1 MKIVFCG
8 PPHSGKSVFIANL
21 IAQLPSD
28 GYTIIRACPD
38 GEGTWSNNKNQ
49 KETSI
54 VRKKGKFTQTFIDN
68 ACKAIDNQTNKI
80 VLVDVGGVMSKEN
93 EQVFQHCDS
102 FVVLSSD
109 EEKKKEWLEFGQKLG
124 LQCIGYL
131 DSSLEGQEEIYS
143 KEPYFSGKI
152 VGLERG
158 EILNDSPLI
167 KGLVSD
173 IVKKSRYAEHLKSEQ
188 DDMDCILIDD
198 TELGFELGYG
208 KEVLTDDGI
217 PIKIVLENTLKNAT
231 AKAKAQKI
239 VEEAIEK
246 SQEHIM
252 VLEQFVPWQ
261 EFIFSSEND
270 KASEVQFVVFPSNRG
285 GYNWQCV
292 PDALGSFGQRKTV
305 PSEWRGLSG
314 ENLQKVTGVPTANFC
329 HSAGFLGSA
338 ETFEGAYAL
347 ARIAVE
353 A

>member
-1 MKIVFCG
+1 MIKTTKNQEQATVVTHGGIFHADEVLATVILSKVLGDITVLRTFKVPEGLFDDVIVYDIGFGKFDHHQKGGNGARENGVPYASVGLIWKEYGHKLVEDTANPELVWSLVDRDLIQGVDATDNGAMPKPETESTG
-8 PPHSGKSVFIANL
+8 PVVRNMSFSNAISGFNPTWDSNED
-21 IAQLPSD
+21 SD
-28 GYTIIRACPD
+28 EAFIRA
-38 GEGTWSNNKNQ
+38 
-49 KETSI
+49 
-54 VRKKGKFTQTFIDN
+54 V
-68 ACKAIDNQTNKI
+68 
-80 VLVDVGGVMSKEN
+80 
-93 EQVFQHCDS
+93 
-102 FVVLSSD
+102 
-109 EEKKKEWLEFGQKLG
+109 EF
-124 LQCIGYL
+124 
-131 DSSLEGQEEIYS
+131 
-143 KEPYFSGKI
+143 
-152 VGLERG
+152 
-158 EILNDSPLI
+158 
-167 KGLVSD
+167 
-173 IVKKSRYAEHLKSEQ
+173 AE
-188 DDMDCILIDD
+188 
-198 TELGFELGYG
+198 
-208 KEVLTDDGI
+208 
-217 PIKIVLENTLKNAT
+217 IVLENTLKNAT

-338 ETFEGAYAL
+338 ATFEGAYAL